1 MTEAQTSASST
12 ITPQFDNTVDPK
24 QFNFR
29 FKKDKL
35 GNQRK
40 AVEVTAGVPSVE
52 GIVKILETG
61 GKGLELLQ
69 DAMYDVVR
77 SALAGWIADDEN
89 ASQATLDLSK
99 FTWEAI
105 ANQPREDRRASSI
118 TPEQWAA
125 FAADYQAVMPGVTGK
140 NAEQVANA
148 TVVYLKK
155 FSIVKTNKPV
165 IEALKTQLALYAE
178 HSPNAEEHGEII
190 ELLVRKADTY
200 LKSDDVETLVANL

>member
-1 MTEAQTSASST
+1 MTEQTATIKPNFDSS
-12 ITPQFDNTVDPK
+12 VDGK
-24 QFNFR
+24 EFNFR

-40 AVEVTAGVPSVE
+40 AVQLTAGVPSVE

-77 SALAGWIADDEN
+77 SALAGWVADDES
-89 ASQATLDLSK
+89 ASQTTLDFSK

-118 TPEQWAA
+118 TPEQWTA
-125 FAADYQAVMPGVTGK
+125 FAADYQAVMPGITGK
-140 NAEQVANA
+140 SAEQVANA

-155 FSIVKTNKPV
+155 FSIVKTNKDV
-165 IEALKTQLALYAE
+165 LNALKTQLALYADN
-178 HSPNAEEHGEII
+178 SPNAEEHSEIL

-200 LKSDDVETLVANL
+200 LKADDVEQLVSNL

>member
-1 MTEAQTSASST
+1 MTTDVQT
-12 ITPQFDNTVDPK
+12 ITPNFDSTVDAK
-24 QFNFR
+24 EFNFR

-40 AVEVTAGVPSVE
+40 PVQITAGVPSVE

-69 DAMYDVVR
+69 DAMYDVIR
-77 SALAGWIADDEN
+77 SAIAAWVADDEN
-89 ASQATLDLSK
+89 ASQQTIDLSK

-118 TPEQWAA
+118 TPEQWSA
-125 FAADYQAVMPGVTGK
+125 FAADYQAAMPGITGK
-140 NAEQVANA
+140 SAEQIANA

-165 IEALKTQLALYAE
+165 IEALKIQLALYAE
-178 HSPNAEEHGEII
+178 NSPNAEEYSDIL
-190 ELLVRKADTY
+190 ELLLRKADNY
-200 LKSDDVETLVANL
+200 LKADDVEMLVANL

>member
-1 MTEAQTSASST
+1 MTNTVST
-12 ITPQFDNTVDPK
+12 PITPNFDSSVDGK
-24 QFNFR
+24 DFNFR

-35 GNQRK
+35 GNQRQ
-40 AVEVTAGVPSVE
+40 AVALKAGVPSVE

-77 SALAGWIADDEN
+77 AALASWVGDDEK
-89 ASQATLDLSK
+89 ASQETLDFSK

-118 TPEQWAA
+118 TPEQWSA
-125 FAADYQAVMPGVTGK
+125 FAADYQAVMPGITGK
-140 NAEQVANA
+140 NADQVASAA
-148 TVVYLKK
+148 TVYLKK
-155 FSIVKTNKPV
+155 FSLVKTNKPV
-165 IEALKTQLALYAE
+165 IEMLKGQLALYADN
-178 HSPNAEEHGEII
+178 SPNAEEHAEIL

-200 LKSDDVETLVANL
+200 LKADDVATLVANL

>member
-1 MTEAQTSASST
+1 MNQAAAT
-12 ITPQFDNTVDPK
+12 IVPNFDSTVDAK
-24 QFNFR
+24 DFNFR

-35 GNQRK
+35 GNQRP
-40 AVEVTAGVPSVE
+40 AVSLKAGVPSVE

-69 DAMYDVVR
+69 DAMYDVIR
-77 SALAGWIADDEN
+77 SALAAWVGDDEK
-89 ASQATLDLSK
+89 ASQETLDHSK

-125 FAADYQAVMPGVTGK
+125 FAADYQAVMPGITGK
-140 NAEQVANA
+140 NADQVANA

-165 IEALKTQLALYAE
+165 IEALKTQLALYADN
-178 HSPNAEEHGEII
+178 SPNAEEHSEIL

>member
-1 MTEAQTSASST
+1 MTEQTAT
-12 ITPQFDNTVDPK
+12 IVPNFDNTVDAK
-24 QFNFR
+24 DFNFR

-35 GNQRK
+35 GNQRP
-40 AVEVTAGVPSVE
+40 AVSIKAGVPSVE
-52 GIVKILETG
+52 GIVNILQAG
-61 GKGLELLQ
+61 GKQLELLQ
-69 DAMYDVVR
+69 DALYDVVR
-77 SALAGWIADDEN
+77 SALASWVSDDEK
-89 ASQATLDLSK
+89 ASQETLDLSK

-125 FAADYQAVMPGVTGK
+125 FAADYQAVMPGVANK
-140 NAEQVANA
+140 SAEQVANA
-148 TVVYLKK
+148 TVVFLKK

-165 IEALKTQLALYAE
+165 IEALKTQLAMYAE
-178 HSPNAEEHGEII
+178 NSPNAEEHAEIL

>member
-1 MTEAQTSASST
+1 MTETAT
-12 ITPQFDNTVDPK
+12 ITPNFDSTVDAK
-24 QFNFR
+24 DFNFR

-35 GNQRK
+35 GNQRP
-40 AVEVTAGVPSVE
+40 AVSLKAGVPSVE

-77 SALAGWIADDEN
+77 GALAAWVGDDEK
-89 ASQATLDLSK
+89 ASQETLDFSK

-118 TPEQWAA
+118 TPEQWSA
-125 FAADYQAVMPGVTGK
+125 FAADYQAVMPGITGK
-140 NAEQVANA
+140 SAEQVANA
-148 TVVYLKK
+148 TVVFLKK

-165 IEALKTQLALYAE
+165 IEALKTQLALYTDN
-178 HSPNAEEHGEII
+178 SPNAEEHSEIL